1 MMLDWGFLL
10 LVLFLGLAAGYVLAR
25 LVGRPLERTLRRYAE
40 EARESRDELRRSLE
54 RLGETLRST
63 LDLDGILGVVLE
75 TAAVTLGAKWAA
87 VYMLTPSGR
96 TLGLDV
102 ARGFE
107 PPVDARIEV
116 GEGIAGLAAT
126 GRPVLVPSEEPP
138 PKRSPVEPG
147 ATTAIAAPLVRGGRT
162 IGVLALYGR
171 PVPEPFHQEDVSV
184 LGSFA
189 AQASVAIENVLLH
202 QETKRL
208 SLTDGLTGVAN
219 RRSFQLTLGKEI
231 ERAVRFGHPLS
242 LLMIDIDRFKRVN
255 DEFGHQQGDRV
266 LMEVCRRVLGSVRA
280 QIDTFAR
287 YGGEEF
293 TLLLPETPAEGARV
307 VGEKIAAVVRDRPFE
322 TETETETETGARL
335 DRPLWLTVSAGVA
348 SYPEDGRTAEELI
361 GAADVALYRAK
372 EAGRDRVE
380 PPN

>member
-1 MMLDWGFLL
+1 MLDWTP
-10 LVLFLGLAAGYVLAR
+10 LVLALLAGLALGYALAR
-25 LVGRPLERTLRRYAE
+25 LVGRPLERTLRRYAD

-63 LDLDGILGVVLE
+63 LDLQGILGVVLE

-96 TLGLDV
+96 TLALDV

-107 PPVDARIEV
+107 PPVDASLEL

-126 GRPVLVPSEEPP
+126 GRSVLVPGEESA
-138 PKRSPVEPG
+138 PKRSAIEPG
-147 ATTAIAAPLVRGGRT
+147 ATTALAVPLIRGGRT

-171 PVPEPFHQEDVSV
+171 PIPEPFRQDDVTT
-184 LGSFA
+184 LASFA

-208 SLTDGLTGVAN
+208 SLTDTLTGVAN

-242 LLMIDIDRFKRVN
+242 LLIIDIDRFKRVN

-266 LMEVCRRVLGSVRA
+266 LVELCRRVLGTVRG

-293 TLLLPETPAEGARV
+293 TLVLPETPPEGARV
-307 VGEKIAAVVRDRPFE
+307 VGEKVAAVIRDRPFE
-322 TETETETETGARL
+322 SGT
-335 DRPLWLTVSAGVA
+335 DRSLWLTASVGVA
-348 SYPEDGRTAEELI
+348 SYPEDARTVDELI

-372 EAGRDRVE
+372 ESGRDRVE
-380 PPN
+380 PPE